1 MLGAELLQAMNQR
14 KLKVLDDINVGLA
27 SKLSEYCRG
36 GSAVRALMRETYGP
50 TASMIDRKSFDDVT
64 STLTHRFDC
73 FLSIAS
79 RRSLAAGFICL
90 FARSA

>member
-36 GSAVRALMRETYGP
+36 GSADTCLDERDVWTNGVD
-50 TASMIDRKSFDDVT
+50 DRQKV
-64 STLTHRFDC
+64 LR
-73 FLSIAS
+73 
-79 RRSLAAGFICL
+79 
-90 FARSA
+90 